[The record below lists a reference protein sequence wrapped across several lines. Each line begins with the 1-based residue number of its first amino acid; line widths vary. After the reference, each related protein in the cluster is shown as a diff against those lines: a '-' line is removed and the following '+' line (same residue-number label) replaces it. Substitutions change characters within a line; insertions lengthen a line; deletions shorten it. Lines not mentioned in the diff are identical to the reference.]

1 LSNKSSTQSF
11 PSIQTVVLVATAWSV
26 VALLFFLLFS
36 AATPDEGRPVWY
48 TVTTY
53 VLENMSF
60 LGAGY
65 LCFRN
70 WRSSQIVS
78 GGLVWFSI
86 GMGMFSYSLGNLLL
100 SYWEIGL
107 GNSPEVSPGDLF
119 FILTYLFLGF
129 GLFKAITSKQ
139 LNLAPLQW
147 IIVAGMAAVGI
158 MIATLFA
165 PSSANAATPL
175 IVAQAASSSQ
185 KAVSPIASPPLQPFT
200 TPTVSP
206 AIASPLP
213 SASDAPE
220 LVIPEPVVPESVTP
234 ESVIPESASPQP
246 EKTAEEVPAWAIAL
260 EKQLEPLASTVG
272 WLYIIGDV
280 ILVVMA
286 TTLLLAFWGGRFS
299 LSWRFIAAASLS
311 YYIADLWFNYATRYI
326 TNYETGALPEVF
338 WIFSGCLFAI
348 GAALEFDLSTRR
360 RSARRRA

>member
-1 LSNKSSTQSF
+1 LSNKSSTQF
-11 PSIQTVVLVATAWSV
+11 PSIQTVVLAATGWSV

-36 AATPDEGRPVWY
+36 AATPDAGRPVWY
-48 TVTTY
+48 TITTY

-60 LGAGY
+60 LGAGC

-78 GGLVWFSI
+78 GGLVWLSI
-86 GMGMFSYSLGNLLL
+86 GLGMFSYSLGNLLL

-107 GNSPEVSPGDLF
+107 GNSPEVSPGDFF

-147 IIVAGMAAVGI
+147 MIVAGMAAVGI
-158 MIATLFA
+158 MVATLFA
-165 PSSANAATPL
+165 PSSANAATPAAA
-175 IVAQAASSSQ
+175 VQAAPSPQ
-185 KAVSPIASPPLQPFT
+185 KLASPIASPSLRPFT
-200 TPTVSP
+200 APAVSPSP
-206 AIASPLP
+206 AIASPAP
-213 SASDAPE
+213 VTAS
-220 LVIPEPVVPESVTP
+220 PEPAVPEPAVP
-234 ESVIPESASPQP
+234 EPASLEP
-246 EKTAEEVPAWAIAL
+246 EKTPKEVPAWATAL

-326 TNYETGALPEVF
+326 ANYETGALPEVF

>member
-11 PSIQTVVLVATAWSV
+11 PSVQTVVLVATAWSV

-48 TVTTY
+48 TSTTY
-53 VLENMSF
+53 ILENMSF
-60 LGAGY
+60 LGAGC

-78 GGLVWFSI
+78 GGLVWLSI
-86 GMGMFSYSLGNLLL
+86 GLGMFSYSLGNLLL
-100 SYWEIGL
+100 AYWEIGL

-129 GLFKAITSKQ
+129 GLFKAVTSKQ

-147 IIVAGMAAVGI
+147 MIVAGMAAVGI

-165 PSSANAATPL
+165 PSSANAATPPA
-175 IVAQAASSSQ
+175 VVRAAPSPQ
-185 KAVSPIASPPLQPFT
+185 KPASPIASPSLQPFT
-200 TPTVSP
+200 APAVSPSP
-206 AIASPLP
+206 AIAPP
-213 SASDAPE
+213 IVPPIAN
-220 LVIPEPVVPESVTP
+220 PEPARE
-234 ESVIPESASPQP
+234 I
-246 EKTAEEVPAWAIAL
+246 PAWAIAL
-260 EKQLEPLASTVG
+260 ENQLEPLASIVG
-272 WLYIIGDV
+272 WLYIVGDV

-311 YYIADLWFNYATRYI
+311 YYVADLWFNYATRYI
-326 TNYETGALPEVF
+326 ANYETGALPEVF

>member
-1 LSNKSSTQSF
+1 LSNKSSTPSF
-11 PSIQTVVLVATAWSV
+11 PSVQTVVLVATAWSV

-36 AATPDEGRPVWY
+36 AATPDEGRPAWY
-48 TVTTY
+48 TITTY
-53 VLENMSF
+53 ILENMSF
-60 LGAGY
+60 LGAGC

-78 GGLVWFSI
+78 GGLVWLSI
-86 GMGMFSYSLGNLLL
+86 GLGMFSYSLGNLLL
-100 SYWEIGL
+100 AYWEIGL

-129 GLFKAITSKQ
+129 GLFKAVTSKQ

-147 IIVAGMAAVGI
+147 MIVAGMAAVGI

-165 PSSANAATPL
+165 PSSANAATPPA
-175 IVAQAASSSQ
+175 VVRAAPSPQ
-185 KAVSPIASPPLQPFT
+185 KPASPIASPSLQPFT
-200 TPTVSP
+200 APAVSPSP
-206 AIASPLP
+206 AIAPP
-213 SASDAPE
+213 IVPPIAN
-220 LVIPEPVVPESVTP
+220 PEPARE
-234 ESVIPESASPQP
+234 I
-246 EKTAEEVPAWAIAL
+246 PAWAIAL
-260 EKQLEPLASTVG
+260 ENQLEPLASIVG
-272 WLYIIGDV
+272 WLYIVGDV

-311 YYIADLWFNYATRYI
+311 YYVADLWFNYATRYI
-326 TNYETGALPEVF
+326 ANYETGALPEVF

>member
-1 LSNKSSTQSF
+1 LSNQSSTKSF
-11 PSIQTVVLVATAWSV
+11 LSVQTVVLVSTAWSV

-36 AATPDEGRPVWY
+36 AATSDEGRPVWY
-48 TVTTY
+48 TIATY

-60 LGAGY
+60 LGAGF

-78 GGLVWFSI
+78 GGLVWLAI
-86 GMGMFSYSLGNLLL
+86 GLGMFSYSIGNLLL
-100 SYWEIGL
+100 AYWEIGL

-129 GLFKAITSKQ
+129 GLFKAVTSKQ

-147 IIVAGMAAVGI
+147 LIVAAIAAGGI
-158 MIATLFA
+158 MVATVFA
-165 PSSANAATPL
+165 PSSAANAATPPAL
-175 IVAQAASSSQ
+175 IAQAAPQKPTIPQ
-185 KAVSPIASPPLQPFT
+185 KATAPQKPASPQPVPFIA
-200 TPTVSP
+200 TPSP
-206 AIASPLP
+206 APVVTPA
-213 SASDAPE
+213 AA
-220 LVIPEPVVPESVTP
+220 EPVVP
-234 ESVIPESASPQP
+234 A
-246 EKTAEEVPAWAIAL
+246 KEVPGKEIPAWAIAL
-260 EKQLEPLASTVG
+260 EKQLEPLATTVS

-299 LSWRFIAAASLS
+299 MSWRFIAAASIS

-326 TNYETGALPEVF
+326 ENYETGALPEVF

>member
-1 LSNKSSTQSF
+1 LSNKSSIQSF
-11 PSIQTVVLVATAWSV
+11 PSVQVVVLVATAWSV

-36 AATPDEGRPVWY
+36 AATLDEGRPAWY
-48 TVTTY
+48 TITTY
-53 VLENMSF
+53 ILENMSF
-60 LGAGY
+60 LGAGC

-78 GGLVWFSI
+78 GGLVWLSI
-86 GMGMFSYSLGNLLL
+86 GLGMFSYSLGNLLL
-100 SYWEIGL
+100 AYWEIGL

-129 GLFKAITSKQ
+129 GLFKAVTSKQ
-139 LNLAPLQW
+139 LNLAPVQW
-147 IIVAGMAAVGI
+147 MIIVGMAAIGI

-165 PSSANAATPL
+165 PTPANASTPPA
-175 IVAQAASSSQ
+175 VVRAAPSPQ
-185 KAVSPIASPPLQPFT
+185 KPSPIASPPLQPFT
-200 TPTVSP
+200 TPVVSPSP
-206 AIASPLP
+206 AIAPPIGDSEPV
-213 SASDAPE
+213 S
-220 LVIPEPVVPESVTP
+220 PEPER
-234 ESVIPESASPQP
+234 IA
-246 EKTAEEVPAWAIAL
+246 KEVPSWAIGL
-260 EKQLEPLASTVG
+260 ENQLKPLASTVG

-311 YYIADLWFNYATRYI
+311 YYVADLWFNYATRYI
-326 TNYETGALPEVF
+326 ANYETGALPEVF

>member
-1 LSNKSSTQSF
+1 LSKPSTKSLVSV
-11 PSIQTVVLVATAWSV
+11 QTVVLVSTTWSV

-36 AATPDEGRPVWY
+36 ASTTDGGRPTWY
-48 TVTTY
+48 TIATY

-60 LGAGY
+60 LGAGF

-78 GGLVWFSI
+78 GGLVWLAI
-86 GMGMFSYSLGNLLL
+86 GLGMFSYSIGNLLL
-100 SYWEIGL
+100 AYWEIGL

-129 GLFKAITSKQ
+129 GLCKAILSKQ

-147 IIVAGMAAVGI
+147 LIIAGIAAGGIAVAAV
-158 MIATLFA
+158 FA
-165 PSSANAATPL
+165 PSSAANAATPPA
-175 IVAQAASSSQ
+175 IVAQAA
-185 KAVSPIASPPLQPFT
+185 
-200 TPTVSP
+200 P
-206 AIASPLP
+206 A
-213 SASDAPE
+213 
-220 LVIPEPVVPESVTP
+220 
-234 ESVIPESASPQP
+234 ASPQP
-246 EKTAEEVPAWAIAL
+246 FIATPSPAPIVPPAAEAPKKDVPAWTIAL
-260 EKQLEPLASTVG
+260 EKQLEPLADIVS

-299 LSWRFIAAASLS
+299 KSWRFIAAAAIS
-311 YYIADLWFNYATRYI
+311 YYIADLWFNYATTYI
-326 TNYETGALPEVF
+326 ENYETGALPEVF

-348 GAALEFDLSTRR
+348 GAALEYDLSTRR